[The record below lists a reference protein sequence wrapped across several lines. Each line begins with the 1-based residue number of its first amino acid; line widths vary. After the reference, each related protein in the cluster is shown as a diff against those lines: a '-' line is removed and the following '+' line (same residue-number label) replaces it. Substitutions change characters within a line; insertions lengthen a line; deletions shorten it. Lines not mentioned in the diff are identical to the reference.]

1 VLPELP
7 PRPEEWNPTPQPP
20 ERTWTRRTLWMA
32 VGAAL
37 AGVVALFVIAA
48 LIHPEI
54 TNGVFGSPTTT
65 VPVTT
70 TTATT
75 TSTTSTTQP
84 VSTRPL
90 TARTPPVTTTTAP
103 PVAHQISA
111 SIEAGSSSPGEVVV
125 SVTVTTDAD
134 RVTGTIYGTSTS
146 GNTTAT
152 FAGPVVHGTATFSA
166 TLDLELPASVYAVV
180 VSSSGTVT
188 TSTVPLS

>member
-1 VLPELP
+1 MLPELP

-65 VPVTT
+65 GPVAT
-70 TTATT
+70 TTAT
-75 TSTTSTTQP
+75 TTSTTQP

-90 TARTPPVTTTTAP
+90 TARTPPATTTTVP
-103 PVAHQISA
+103 PVVHQISA
-111 SIEAGSSSPGEVVV
+111 TIDAGSSSPGEVVV
-125 SVTVTTDAD
+125 SVTVTTDAE

-146 GNTTAT
+146 GNTTAA
-152 FAGPVVHGTATFSA
+152 FAGRVVDGTATFSA

>member
-1 VLPELP
+1 MLPELP

-37 AGVVALFVIAA
+37 TGVVALFVIAA

-54 TNGVFGSPTTT
+54 TNGVFDSPTTTTT

-70 TTATT
+70 TTATA
-75 TSTTSTTQP
+75 TSTTQP

-90 TARTPPVTTTTAP
+90 KARTPPVTTTTAP
-103 PVAHQISA
+103 PVVHQISA
-111 SIEAGSSSPGEVVV
+111 SIDAGSSSPGEVMV
-125 SVTVTTDAD
+125 SVTVTTDAK
-134 RVTGTIYGTSTS
+134 RVTGTIYGTSSS

>member
-1 VLPELP
+1 MLPELP

-37 AGVVALFVIAA
+37 TGVVALFVIAA

-54 TNGVFGSPTTT
+54 TNGVFDSPTTTTT

-70 TTATT
+70 TTAT
-75 TSTTSTTQP
+75 TTSTTQP

-103 PVAHQISA
+103 PVVHQISA
-111 SIEAGSSSPGEVVV
+111 SIDAGSSSPGEVMV
-125 SVTVTTDAD
+125 SVTVTTDAE

>member
-1 VLPELP
+1 
-7 PRPEEWNPTPQPP
+7 
-20 ERTWTRRTLWMA
+20 MA

-37 AGVVALFVIAA
+37 TGVVALFVIAA

-54 TNGVFGSPTTT
+54 TNGVFDSPTTTTT

-70 TTATT
+70 TTAT
-75 TSTTSTTQP
+75 TTSTTQP

-103 PVAHQISA
+103 PVVHQISA
-111 SIEAGSSSPGEVVV
+111 SIDAGSSSPGEVMV
-125 SVTVTTDAD
+125 SVTVTTDAE

-152 FAGPVVHGTATFSA
+152 FAGPVVDGTATFSA

>member
-1 VLPELP
+1 
-7 PRPEEWNPTPQPP
+7 
-20 ERTWTRRTLWMA
+20 MA

-37 AGVVALFVIAA
+37 TGVVALFVIAA

-75 TSTTSTTQP
+75 TTSTTQP
-84 VSTRPL
+84 VSARPI
-90 TARTPPVTTTTAP
+90 TARKPPVTTTTAP
-103 PVAHQISA
+103 PVVHQISA
-111 SIEAGSSSPGEVVV
+111 TIDAGSSSPGQVMV
-125 SVTVTTDAD
+125 SVTVTTDAE

-152 FAGPVVHGTATFSA
+152 FAGPVVDGTATFSA

>member
-1 VLPELP
+1 MLPELP

-65 VPVTT
+65 GPVAT
-70 TTATT
+70 TTAT
-75 TSTTSTTQP
+75 TTSTTQP

-90 TARTPPVTTTTAP
+90 TARTPPATTTTAP
-103 PVAHQISA
+103 PVVHQISA
-111 SIEAGSSSPGEVVV
+111 TIDAGSSSPGEVVV
-125 SVTVTTDAD
+125 SVTVTTDAE

-146 GNTTAT
+146 GNTTAA
-152 FAGPVVHGTATFSA
+152 FAGRVVDGTATFSA

>member
-1 VLPELP
+1 
-7 PRPEEWNPTPQPP
+7 
-20 ERTWTRRTLWMA
+20 MA

-37 AGVVALFVIAA
+37 TGLVALFVIAA

-54 TNGVFGSPTTT
+54 TNGVFDSPTTTTT

-70 TTATT
+70 TTAT
-75 TSTTSTTQP
+75 TTSTTQP

-111 SIEAGSSSPGEVVV
+111 TIDAGSSSPGEVMV
-125 SVTVTTDAD
+125 SVTVTTDAK

-146 GNTTAT
+146 GNTIAT